1 MIEINR
7 HERDVITEKYPGVH
21 IVGTMKQHSGRG
33 HYYCEENKK
42 VMKLLRELRKGV

>member
-7 HERDVITEKYPGVH
+7 HERDVITEKYHGVH
-21 IVGTMKQHSGRG
+21 IVGTMKQSSSRG